1 MPSRNSLNGKNMV
14 ERATGNN
21 LKALRSDNGG
31 EFTSVEFE
39 NYLQKEGIK
48 HQLMV
53 PKCPE
58 QNGIAERLN
67 RTLIEMVRTM
77 LANFKLPKRLWAEAL
92 ATAVYLRNRSPTR
105 AVEEKT
111 PFESLT
117 GEKPS
122 VGHLRCAAYCHIP
135 KDNRNKLDSKS
146 QKCVFLGYSENRKGY
161 RLFDIQKQKI
171 IFSCDVIF
179 NETASGFEK
188 ENDQQVYVQIELEV
202 EDDSQVP
209 VESPSTMNNELN
221 EHNEES
227 TEHSVTEEPGLR
239 RSGRYPDHY
248 GTYVNVAD
256 HAIEPATVEEAELTR
271 TNGKEAMEAEF
282 KSLKSNDVWE
292 LVDPPKNA
300 RVVGCKWV
308 YKCKVGEN
316 GAIERHKAR
325 LVAQG
330 YTQRSGLDYKEMFS
344 PVVRFESVR
353 TVLALA
359 AQRDL
364 KIHQMDVSTA
374 FLNGELNE
382 LVYMKQP
389 QGFVESGKENVVC
402 KLNRSIYGL
411 KQSPRCWNSAL
422 DKYLREIG
430 FLQTKSDPCIYIS
443 TGEELFII
451 AVYVDDILLAG
462 RT

>member
-1 MPSRNSLNGKNMV
+1 
-14 ERATGNN
+14 
-21 LKALRSDNGG
+21 
-31 EFTSVEFE
+31 
-39 NYLQKEGIK
+39 
-48 HQLMV
+48 
-53 PKCPE
+53 
-58 QNGIAERLN
+58 
-67 RTLIEMVRTM
+67 MVRTM

-92 ATAVYLRNRSPTR
+92 ATAVYLRNRCPTR

-122 VGHLRCAAYCHIP
+122 VGHLKVFGCAAYCHIP

-146 QKCVFLGYSENRKGY
+146 QKCVFLGYSENRKVIDCLIS
-161 RLFDIQKQKI
+161 RN
-171 IFSCDVIF
+171 IFSRDVIF

-221 EHNEES
+221 EHNEEI

-239 RSGRYPDHY
+239 RSGRERRYPDRY

-256 HAIEPATVEEAELTR
+256 HAIEPATVEEAL
-271 TNGKEAMEAEF
+271 NGVDKDKWKEAMEAEF

-330 YTQRSGLDYKEMFS
+330 YTQRSGLDYEETFS

-389 QGFVESGKENVVC
+389 QGFVESGKENFVC

-451 AVYVDDILLAG
+451 VVYVDDILLAG
-462 RT
+462 SR